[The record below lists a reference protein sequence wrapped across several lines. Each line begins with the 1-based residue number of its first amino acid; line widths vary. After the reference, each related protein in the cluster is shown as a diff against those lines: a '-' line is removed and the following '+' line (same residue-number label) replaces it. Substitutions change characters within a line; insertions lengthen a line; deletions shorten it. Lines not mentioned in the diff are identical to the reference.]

1 MTVMGVRCHDRGVA
15 TVEASILM
23 PLVMLLVLLA
33 IQIGL
38 MEHARQSVIAA
49 AQAGGQDAASVGGTA
64 DTGRV
69 AAEVFLARVAG
80 GELRD
85 TAVQVK
91 TTNETVT
98 VEVTGSVV
106 SVFPGM
112 RPHVSGT
119 VQVPVERLTR

>member
-1 MTVMGVRCHDRGVA
+1 MRLRGRGRDEGVA

-49 AQAGGQDAASVGGTA
+49 AQAGGQDAASVGGTV
-64 DTGRV
+64 DTGK
-69 AAEVFLARVAG
+69 AEAEAFLARVSG
-80 GELRD
+80 NELHD
-85 TAVQVK
+85 TAVQVS
-91 TTNETVT
+91 TTGETVT

-106 SVFPGM
+106 SLFPGL
-112 RPHVSGT
+112 RPQVTGT
-119 VQVPVERLTR
+119 VQVPVERLTW